1 MLIVK
6 LTYTLKNTKLNA
18 ITEPFANSLNYLLL
32 MNKSMITAEPK
43 EQRFSRSDDAY
54 GQLKEEILEN
64 RMPPGF
70 QALEQDLAKRMNMSR
85 TPIREALI
93 RLQEEGLVEVIPRRG
108 MRVLPLSPSDMR
120 EIYEV
125 LACIESE
132 AAAMIAKRKPNR
144 KELGGLERATA
155 DMEKALEKEDLDAWA
170 RADTR
175 YHRDLVRL
183 CNNERLANIANTLMD
198 QAHRVR
204 MFTLRLREKPI
215 RSTQEHRD
223 QVQAFLEGHPG
234 KVRDIYREHR
244 ERAAV
249 ELMSILQ
256 QYNLHNL

>member
-1 MLIVK
+1 MK
-6 LTYTLKNTKLNA
+6 KT
-18 ITEPFANSLNYLLL
+18 
-32 MNKSMITAEPK
+32 MITAEPK
-43 EQRFSRSDDAY
+43 EQRFSLTDDAY

-70 QALEQDLAKRMNMSR
+70 QALEQDLALRMNMSR

-155 DMEKALEKEDLDAWA
+155 DMEKALEKDDLDAWA

-175 YHRDLVRL
+175 YHRELVRL

-204 MFTLRLREKPI
+204 MFTLRLREKPV

-223 QVQAFLEGHPG
+223 QVQAFLEGHPD

-244 ERAAV
+244 EHAAV

-256 QYNLHNL
+256 QFNLHNL

>member
-1 MLIVK
+1 MNLFVIWCLFIGFCIK
-6 LTYTLKNTKLNA
+6 CKEIKIKTLKH
-18 ITEPFANSLNYLLL
+18 LLP
-32 MNKSMITAEPK
+32 MNKPMITADPK
-43 EQRFSRSDDAY
+43 EQRFSLTDDAY

-70 QALEQDLAKRMNMSR
+70 QALEQDLAQRMNMSR

-108 MRVLPLSPSDMR
+108 MRVLSLSPSDMR

-155 DMEKALEKEDLDAWA
+155 DMEKALEKDDLDTWA
-170 RADTR
+170 SADTR
-175 YHRDLVRL
+175 YHRELVRL
-183 CNNERLANIANTLMD
+183 CNNERLAHIAYTLMD

-204 MFTLRLREKPI
+204 MFTLRLREKPV

-223 QVQAFLEGHPG
+223 QVKAFLEGHPD
-234 KVRDIYREHR
+234 KVREIYRNHR

-249 ELMSILQ
+249 ELMGILQ